1 MGSQRTFASMAW
13 NGKGKVTRRERFL
26 AEMDAVIPWPR
37 LVRLIEPHYP
47 KAGQGR
53 QPLGLEKMLRIYF
66 LQQWFNLS
74 DPQAE
79 DAIYDSESM
88 RRFARV
94 ELGDEVVPDETTI
107 LRFRH
112 LLEQHE
118 LTQAIFEEIQAL
130 LEERRLL
137 LRSGTIVD
145 ATIIAAPSSTKN
157 ASASRDPEMKQTRK
171 GRNWHF
177 GMKLHIGADK
187 RGIVHTVR
195 ATDASVADINQMP
208 ELLHGQEREVFGDQA
223 YWKEDDRKFLEA
235 WGVRYRINRRP
246 TAHRPLSK
254 RWRMINRARSR
265 TRARGEHAFRVIKQ
279 LWGFAK
285 VRYRG
290 LAKNLA
296 RAHTMFAL
304 ANLYQV
310 RRQLLPAGARCALSG
325 NFGQQAVSAATI
337 ARPTITRS
345 PFSEPDCHDHFNQ
358 IAAQSDLCRASLGDL
373 AIGDALPLE
382 ARTLARQPRSHIA
395 QGTFTAREGRAC
407 HSDRYPPGRGIRR
420 GSPARRAQCASS
432 RT

>member
-1 MGSQRTFASMAW
+1 MGGQQTFASMAW
-13 NGKGKVTRRERFL
+13 STKGKVTRRERFL
-26 AEMDAVIPWPR
+26 TEMDAVIPWSC
-37 LVRLIEPHYP
+37 LLRLIEPHYP
-47 KAGQGR
+47 KAGNGR

-88 RRFARV
+88 RRFAKV
-94 ELGDEVVPDETTI
+94 ELGDDAVPDETTI

-112 LLEQHE
+112 LLEQHG
-118 LTQAIFEEIQAL
+118 LTRAIFDEIGGL
-130 LEERRLL
+130 LEARGLL

-157 ASASRDPEMKQTRK
+157 ASAARDPEMKQTRK

-187 RGIVHTVR
+187 RGIVHTVK
-195 ATDASVADINQMP
+195 ATDAAVADVTQLP

-223 YWKEDDRKFLEA
+223 YWKQDDREFLEA
-235 WGVRYRINRRP
+235 WGIRYRINRRP
-246 TAHRPLSK
+246 TAQRRLSQ

-265 TRARGEHAFRVIKQ
+265 TRARGEHAFRVVKQ

-296 RAHTMFAL
+296 RAQTMFAL
-304 ANLYQV
+304 ANLYQM
-310 RRQLLPAGARCALSG
+310 RRQLLPAGARCGL
-325 NFGQQAVSAATI
+325 
-337 ARPTITRS
+337 
-345 PFSEPDCHDHFNQ
+345 
-358 IAAQSDLCRASLGDL
+358 
-373 AIGDALPLE
+373 
-382 ARTLARQPRSHIA
+382 
-395 QGTFTAREGRAC
+395 
-407 HSDRYPPGRGIRR
+407 
-420 GSPARRAQCASS
+420 
-432 RT
+432 

>member
-1 MGSQRTFASMAW
+1 MGNQRTFASMAW
-13 NGKGKVTRRERFL
+13 QAKGKVTRRERFL
-26 AEMDAVIPWPR
+26 AEMDAVIPWTR
-37 LVRLIEPHYP
+37 LLGLIAPHYP
-47 KAGQGR
+47 KAGNGR
-53 QPLGLEKMLRIYF
+53 QPLGMEKMLRIYF

-94 ELGDEVVPDETTI
+94 ELGDEVVPDESTI

-112 LLEQHE
+112 LLERHG
-118 LTQAIFEEIQAL
+118 LTQAIFDSITGL

-157 ASASRDPEMKQTRK
+157 ASATRDPEMKQTRK
-171 GRNWHF
+171 GKNWHF

-195 ATDASVADINQMP
+195 ATNAAVADITQLP

-223 YWKEDDRKFLEA
+223 YWKEDDRAFLES

-246 TAHRPLSK
+246 SRRPLSK

-265 TRARGEHAFRVIKQ
+265 TRARGEHAFRIVKQ

-296 RAHTMFAL
+296 RAQTMFAL
-304 ANLYQV
+304 ANLYQF
-310 RRQLLPAGARCALSG
+310 RRELLPTELRCGL
-325 NFGQQAVSAATI
+325 
-337 ARPTITRS
+337 
-345 PFSEPDCHDHFNQ
+345 
-358 IAAQSDLCRASLGDL
+358 
-373 AIGDALPLE
+373 
-382 ARTLARQPRSHIA
+382 
-395 QGTFTAREGRAC
+395 
-407 HSDRYPPGRGIRR
+407 
-420 GSPARRAQCASS
+420 
-432 RT
+432 

>member
-1 MGSQRTFASMAW
+1 MGNQRTFASLAW

-26 AEMDAVIPWPR
+26 GEMDAVIPWSR

-94 ELGDEVVPDETTI
+94 ELGDEVVPDESTI

-112 LLEQHE
+112 LLEQHG
-118 LTQAIFEEIQAL
+118 LTHAIFDAVADL

-195 ATDASVADINQMP
+195 ATAASVADITQLP
-208 ELLHGQEREVFGDQA
+208 DLLHGQEREVFGDQA
-223 YWKEDDRKFLEA
+223 YWKEDDREFLEA
-235 WGVRYRINRRP
+235 WGMRYRINRRP
-246 TAHRPLSK
+246 TSKRPLSE

-265 TRARGEHAFRVIKQ
+265 TRARGEHAFRIVKQ

-296 RAHTMFAL
+296 RAQTMFAL

-310 RRQLLPAGARCALSG
+310 RRQLL
-325 NFGQQAVSAATI
+325 T
-337 ARPTITRS
+337 T
-345 PFSEPDCHDHFNQ
+345 
-358 IAAQSDLCRASLGDL
+358 
-373 AIGDALPLE
+373 E
-382 ARTLARQPRSHIA
+382 ARYAR
-395 QGTFTAREGRAC
+395 
-407 HSDRYPPGRGIRR
+407 
-420 GSPARRAQCASS
+420 
-432 RT
+432 